1 MSRGN
6 RRMNEPQS
14 HRVHRARN
22 TEENNLESAHHLNP
36 SIKVPFSVFL
46 VSVFSVTLWFVLF
59 VPGPVRAV
67 DFDTEI
73 VPVFT
78 KAGCNAGS
86 CHGAAAGRG
95 GFHLSLLGGDAA
107 ADYDVIVHAL
117 EGRRI
122 NLAKPAESLLLAKP
136 TGELPHEGGIRIE
149 DGSAGEKRLLEWIQ
163 SGAGRANTPRKL
175 THFDLG
181 PSLLADKVG
190 IKLPLKAI
198 ARFDKGKPEDVTAF
212 TVFTSS
218 DSSSLEINAAGTQAT
233 VKRPGQHVIIARF
246 LDRVVPLQITLP
258 LSDKPLDLSKETRAN
273 FIDDEIL
280 KKLEQLRL
288 PPSPRADDAAFLR
301 RVYLDLTGS
310 LPPKDEIESF
320 VSDKSADKRA
330 KLVDKLLKSDA
341 FVDYWT
347 WRFANLFRIR
357 PAPNDSEGARAFH
370 NWVHEQIKKGAPLD
384 EMASAL
390 VTATGDSHVIGPAN
404 FARMAGDARSQA
416 ELVSTVFMGVRMQC
430 ANCHNH
436 PLDRWTQ
443 DDYHGLAAV
452 FARLDR
458 GRVVKVTARGAVTNL
473 RTGENAIP
481 RIPGD
486 RYLDV
491 EGDGREAFA
500 KWLTAS
506 DNHYF
511 ARATVNR
518 LWKGMFGRGLIDP
531 TDDLRDTNP
540 ATHPELL
547 DKLAADFIKHGCDF
561 RHTLRLIALSETY
574 GCSGTTTEANRSDD
588 RFYSH
593 AYRRPLEP
601 EVLADAIAEVTG
613 VSDKYGDQPVG
624 TRAIALIDPRTP
636 AASLDILGRCSRAT
650 SCEGTTVGGGL
661 PAKLH
666 QLNGELI
673 NRKITAKDGR
683 LHRLIMMNAKDEA
696 IVAEFYLRALGRNP
710 TEKEVDFWRKRLESV
725 KGNERVEMLEDFVW
739 SILNSSEFGMNR

>member
-1 MSRGN
+1 MPLWLVFFGFST
-6 RRMNEPQS
+6 
-14 HRVHRARN
+14 RA
-22 TEENNLESAHHLNP
+22 SA
-36 SIKVPFSVFL
+36 I
-46 VSVFSVTLWFVLF
+46 
-59 VPGPVRAV
+59 

-95 GFHLSLLGGDAA
+95 GFHLSLLGGDPA
-107 ADYDVIVHAL
+107 ADYDAIVHAL

-122 NLAKPAESLLLAKP
+122 NLAKPSESLLLAKP
-136 TGELPHEGGIRIE
+136 TGELPHEGGIRLE
-149 DGSAGEKRLLEWIQ
+149 DGSAGEKRLREWIAA
-163 SGAGRANTPRKL
+163 GASRAKVARKL
-175 THFDLG
+175 TQFQISNKKMQDVI
-181 PSLLADKVG
+181 SLRAL
-190 IKLPLKAI
+190 
-198 ARFDKGKPEDVTAF
+198 ARFDDGMPEDVTAF
-212 TVFTSS
+212 TVVTSS
-218 DSSSLEINAAGTQAT
+218 DNAALELNPAGTQAT
-233 VKRPGQHVIIARF
+233 IHRRGQHVIIARF

-258 LSDKPLDLSKETRAN
+258 LNDQPVDLSKERRAN
-273 FIDDEIL
+273 FIDDEIYTTL
-280 KKLEQLRL
+280 TSLRM
-288 PPSPRADDAAFLR
+288 PPSPVADDASFLR
-301 RVYLDLTGS
+301 RVRIDLTGT
-310 LPPKDEIESF
+310 LPAKDEVEAF
-320 VSDKSADKRA
+320 LADKSADKRA
-330 KLVDKLLKSDA
+330 TLVEKLLKSDA

-347 WRFANLFRIR
+347 FRFANLFRIR
-357 PAPNDSEGARAFH
+357 PQPNDSEGARTFH
-370 NWVHEQIKKGAPLD
+370 NWVRDQIRKGAPLD
-384 EMASAL
+384 EMARAL
-390 VTATGDSHVIGPAN
+390 LTATGDSHVIGPAN
-404 FARMAGDARSQA
+404 FSRMAIDARAQA

-458 GRVVKVTARGAVTNL
+458 GRVVKVTTRGAVTNL

-486 RYLDV
+486 RFLDV

-506 DNHYF
+506 DNRYF

-518 LWKGMFGRGLIDP
+518 LWKSMFGRGLIDP

-547 DKLAADFIKHGCDF
+547 DKLAADFIKHGCDL

-574 GCSGTTTEANRSDD
+574 GRGGTTNEANRSDD

-593 AYRRPLEP
+593 AFRRPLEP
-601 EVLADAIAEVTG
+601 EVLSDAIAEVTG
-613 VSDKYGDQPVG
+613 VSDKYGEFPLG
-624 TRAIALIDPRTP
+624 TRAIALVDPRTP
-636 AASLDILGRCSRAT
+636 AVSLDILGRCSRAA

-683 LHRLIMMNAKDEA
+683 LHRLLEDGAKDEA
-696 IVAEFYLRALGRNP
+696 IVAEFYARALGRWP
-710 TEKEVDFWRKRLESV
+710 SEKEIDFWRQRLKSV
-725 KGNERVEMLEDFVW
+725 TRIERVEMLEDFVW
-739 SILNSSEFGMNR
+739 SVLNSGEFGMNR